1 MSRLSDCFQVRR
13 DARKKVLIT
22 YAMAGYPNKAGTVN
36 MINGMIEGGAD
47 IVEIG
52 FPFSDP
58 LADGKLIQKAS
69 TIALGHKMNLDAYFK
84 IVSSVRKSHPKTPLL
99 MMTYANILYS
109 RGYERICKEASDAG
123 LDGFIVPDISPEDSK
138 DYCAAAKKRD
148 LCTVF
153 LVSPNTEKSRLV
165 KIASVSTGFLY
176 MVAVYGTTGLRSKI
190 SPYTLKAI
198 REVRKVTGASLP
210 VGAGFGIGSAD
221 DAVKYA
227 KAGADG
233 VIIGSAYVRIAES
246 VESVNLKKRTREF
259 TRKVKSRLETVRAD
273 LVQ

>member
-1 MSRLSDCFQVRR
+1 MSRLSDCFQARR

-22 YAMAGYPNKAGTVN
+22 YVMAGYPNKAGTVN
-36 MINGMIEGGAD
+36 MIDGMIEGGAD

-84 IVSSVRKSHPKTPLL
+84 IVSSVRKAHPKTPLL

-138 DYCAAAKKRD
+138 DYCVAAKKRD

-190 SPYTLKAI
+190 NPYTLKAI
-198 REVRKVTGASLP
+198 REARKVTGASLP

-221 DAVKYA
+221 DALKYA

-233 VIIGSAYVRIAES
+233 VIIGSAYVRIADCS
-246 VESVNLKKRTREF
+246 CQICSI
-259 TRKVKSRLETVRAD
+259 
-273 LVQ
+273 

>member
-1 MSRLSDCFQVRR
+1 MSRLSDCFQARR

-99 MMTYANILYS
+99 MMTYANILHIHVGMRES
-109 RGYERICKEASDAG
+109 AKRHQMLELFLQS
-123 LDGFIVPDISPEDSK
+123 LSK
-138 DYCAAAKKRD
+138 AKMHSQP
-148 LCTVF
+148 LC
-153 LVSPNTEKSRLV
+153 
-165 KIASVSTGFLY
+165 
-176 MVAVYGTTGLRSKI
+176 
-190 SPYTLKAI
+190 
-198 REVRKVTGASLP
+198 
-210 VGAGFGIGSAD
+210 
-221 DAVKYA
+221 
-227 KAGADG
+227 
-233 VIIGSAYVRIAES
+233 
-246 VESVNLKKRTREF
+246 
-259 TRKVKSRLETVRAD
+259 
-273 LVQ
+273 Q

>member
-1 MSRLSDCFQVRR
+1 MRR

-138 DYCAAAKKRD
+138 DYCAAAKKKRS
-148 LCTVF
+148 LHCI
-153 LVSPNTEKSRLV
+153 SCIPKYRKKSTR
-165 KIASVSTGFLY
+165 KDC
-176 MVAVYGTTGLRSKI
+176 I
-190 SPYTLKAI
+190 SLNWIFVHGCSIWYYRFTLK
-198 REVRKVTGASLP
+198 
-210 VGAGFGIGSAD
+210 D
-221 DAVKYA
+221 
-227 KAGADG
+227 
-233 VIIGSAYVRIAES
+233 
-246 VESVNLKKRTREF
+246 
-259 TRKVKSRLETVRAD
+259 
-273 LVQ
+273 

>member
-1 MSRLSDCFQVRR
+1 MSRLSDCFQARR

-138 DYCAAAKKRD
+138 DYD

-153 LVSPNTEKSRLV
+153 LQIFVKS
-165 KIASVSTGFLY
+165 KNAFT
-176 MVAVYGTTGLRSKI
+176 
-190 SPYTLKAI
+190 
-198 REVRKVTGASLP
+198 ASL
-210 VGAGFGIGSAD
+210 FSCSIQDSTC
-221 DAVKYA
+221 
-227 KAGADG
+227 
-233 VIIGSAYVRIAES
+233 ILQISM
-246 VESVNLKKRTREF
+246 L
-259 TRKVKSRLETVRAD
+259 RAHTG
-273 LVQ
+273 